1 MRKVNLFQQA
11 FFVPHDIPRLV
22 DSRGDLEA
30 EALIE
35 GDGAGV
41 AGEDIQ
47 QNGLGGGGTAL
58 LDDGSADALI
68 LEGWKEIEV
77 VQFQKAVFV
86 AVKVV
91 EARLLA
97 VGMDNR
103 VLTDGRF
110 DLPADPAQDL
120 GKVDGIQLL
129 VLLDERFAEQIN
141 LVDVF
146 GLGGG
151 VG

>member
-1 MRKVNLFQQA
+1 M
-11 FFVPHDIPRLV
+11 DG
-22 DSRGDLEA
+22 RGDLEA

-41 AGEDIQ
+41 AGEDVKLE
-47 QNGLGGGGTAL
+47 GLGGGSAAL
-58 LDDGSADALI
+58 LDDGGADALI

-77 VQFQKAVFV
+77 VEFQKTVFV
-86 AVKVV
+86 AIKVV
-91 EARLLA
+91 VARLLA
-97 VGMDNR
+97 VDVDNH
-103 VLTDGRF
+103 VLTDGGF
-110 DLPADPAQDL
+110 ELLANPAQDL

>member
-1 MRKVNLFQQA
+1 MDR
-11 FFVPHDIPRLV
+11 
-22 DSRGDLEA
+22 RGDLEA

-41 AGEDIQ
+41 AGEDVQ
-47 QNGLGGGGTAL
+47 LDGVGGGGAAL
-58 LDDGSADALI
+58 LNDGGADALI

-77 VQFQKAVFV
+77 VEFQKTVFV

-91 EARLLA
+91 VARLHT
-97 VGMDNR
+97 VGSNDR
-103 VLTDGRF
+103 VSVDGRF
-110 DLPADPAQDL
+110 DLLANPAQDL
-120 GKVDGIQLL
+120 GVVDGIQLL
-129 VLLDERFAEQIN
+129 VCLNEFLAEQID